1 MIVGGGVLGPFN
13 RWSHRRFRDL
23 LSPYIDR
30 RLDKPQMATLEE
42 HLATCGPCQ
51 KELQTL
57 TATVS
62 LLQALPHA
70 TPRRSFTLM
79 ERPEVSRAA
88 PAYLWGMRAATAMAS
103 VALVLL
109 LAGDILGTFS
119 RDVAPTGEVGQGA
132 VERGG
137 TDAGTPVTEKDA
149 EAAPQT
155 LASEADAPQAESA
168 ALLDSSP
175 HEARAEREESVP
187 VTALEV
193 ALGSLLALLAIVTLF
208 ATWRFRRSRQL
219 A

>member
-1 MIVGGGVLGPFN
+1 MGLFN
-13 RWSHRRFRDL
+13 RWSHRRFRNL

-30 RLDKPQMATLEE
+30 RLDEPQMATLEE

-51 KELQTL
+51 EELQTL
-57 TATVS
+57 RATVS

-70 TPRRSFTLM
+70 IPRRSFALT

-109 LAGDILGTFS
+109 LAGDLLGTFS
-119 RDVAPTGEVGQGA
+119 RDIAPTGEVGQGA

-137 TDAGTPVTEKDA
+137 ADVGTPVTEKEA

-155 LASEADAPQAESA
+155 LAAEAAAPQADSGALPDSA
-168 ALLDSSP
+168 P
-175 HEARAEREESVP
+175 HEAEAEREESLP

-193 ALGSLLALLAIVTLF
+193 ALGSLLALLAIATLF
-208 ATWRFRRSRQL
+208 ATLRFRRRRQM